1 MMAYLDSSVILRVVL
16 GQPDRLEEL
25 DDIASPVTSGLTEVE
40 CLRTLDRL
48 RLRGVGVED
57 QLPVLRD
64 AVYRLLDET
73 TVMEVTRSVLRR
85 AGQSFTAPLGTFDA
99 VHLASAL
106 LWAEHTGEEPVMAT
120 HDRQLAVAARATGLS
135 VVGV

>member
-1 MMAYLDSSVILRVVL
+1 MILRVVP
-16 GQPDRLEEL
+16 GQPDRLEDL
-25 DDIASPVTSGLTEVE
+25 DDIASGVTSGLTEVE

-48 RLRGVGVED
+48 RLRSVGAED
-57 QLPVLRD
+57 HLPALRD

-73 TVMEVTRSVLRR
+73 TVVEVTRSVLRR
-85 AGQSFTAPLGTFDA
+85 AGQSFTARLGTLDA

-120 HDRQLAVAARATGLS
+120 HDRLLAVAARATGLS

>member
-1 MMAYLDSSVILRVVL
+1 M
-16 GQPDRLEEL
+16 
-25 DDIASPVTSGLTEVE
+25 
-40 CLRTLDRL
+40 
-48 RLRGVGVED
+48 ED
-57 QLPVLRD
+57 HLPVLRG

-73 TVMEVTRSVLRR
+73 TVMEITRSVLRR
-85 AGQSFTAPLGTFDA
+85 AGLCFTPPLGTLDA

-120 HDRQLAVAARATGLS
+120 HDRQLAVAAPATGLS